1 MDLAVYEANT
11 LQSERI
17 VCIDENNPYFRM
29 LHDTW
34 GQRLREVF
42 DSIEHPDWNGQDTA
56 APLMVQSPRN
66 KPLKKITNAKEKL
79 I

>member
-1 MDLAVYEANT
+1 
-11 LQSERI
+11 
-17 VCIDENNPYFRM
+17 M

-42 DSIEHPDWNGQDTA
+42 DSIEHPDWNGQGTA